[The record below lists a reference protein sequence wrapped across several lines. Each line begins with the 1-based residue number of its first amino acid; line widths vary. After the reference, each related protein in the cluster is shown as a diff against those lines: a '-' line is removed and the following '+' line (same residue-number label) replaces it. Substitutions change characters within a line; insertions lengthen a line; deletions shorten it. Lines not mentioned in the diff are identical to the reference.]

1 MSKNYRFGY
10 SGALIKSNNTCIGI
24 HKQAAEILKQNDVKI
39 GFNEADLSLNF
50 FGKKDFTKENLKKL
64 KGEGKE
70 NDPVDLIKKNCIV
83 FKPFRFI
90 FDDDAEKIYK
100 KLNLSFFKGKINKLK
115 QFKLDGVESDA
126 NLVGVKN
133 PKENIKEILSGKT
146 VWILSDI
153 KLGKRTISS
162 TNPES
167 LNNLTN
173 EERMKCEEYVSI
185 IKNEL
190 VDLNSMDYF
199 KESLEL

>member
-1 MSKNYRFGY
+1 M
-10 SGALIKSNNTCIGI
+10 
-24 HKQAAEILKQNDVKI
+24 
-39 GFNEADLSLNF
+39 
-50 FGKKDFTKENLKKL
+50 
-64 KGEGKE
+64 
-70 NDPVDLIKKNCIV
+70 
-83 FKPFRFI
+83 
-90 FDDDAEKIYK
+90 
-100 KLNLSFFKGKINKLK
+100 K

-173 EERMKCEEYVSI
+173 EER
-185 IKNEL
+185 L
-190 VDLNSMDYF
+190 VIE
-199 KESLEL
+199 K